1 MYIICALLR
10 RYQTLALLSKICQ
23 LLIQLLSFTRV
34 TQFNNL
40 WKNSIKCISDPRCG
54 MLIYHKMG
62 WEINYFLHKIISQ
75 YFLNY
80 FLHKREV
87 RNQWKRKK
95 FGVHLDF
102 ILEKMVGNKKTNTN
116 KKLKIEKQTA
126 ESEQVCV
133 PLHLQKLDPNDSSRI
148 HLDGKI

>member
-40 WKNSIKCISDPRCG
+40 WKNSMKCISDPRCG

-80 FLHKREV
+80 FLHKSEKSVKKEKVWRTF
-87 RNQWKRKK
+87 RFHIRK
-95 FGVHLDF
+95 
-102 ILEKMVGNKKTNTN
+102 N
-116 KKLKIEKQTA
+116 
-126 ESEQVCV
+126 
-133 PLHLQKLDPNDSSRI
+133 
-148 HLDGKI
+148 DGK

>member
-1 MYIICALLR
+1 MLWEMYIICALLR

-34 TQFNNL
+34 T
-40 WKNSIKCISDPRCG
+40 IKCIIDPRCG

-62 WEINYFLHKIISQ
+62 WKI
-75 YFLNY
+75 NY

-87 RNQWKRKK
+87 RNQWKREK

-102 ILEKMVGNKKTNTN
+102 ILEKMMGNKKTNTN

-148 HLDGKI
+148 YLDGKI

>member
-34 TQFNNL
+34 T
-40 WKNSIKCISDPRCG
+40 IKCIIDPRCG

-62 WEINYFLHKIISQ
+62 WKINYFLHEIISQ

-87 RNQWKRKK
+87 RNQWKREK

-102 ILEKMVGNKKTNTN
+102 ILEKMMGNKKTNTN
-116 KKLKIEKQTA
+116 KKLKTEKQTA

>member
-40 WKNSIKCISDPRCG
+40 WKNSMKCISDPLCG

-62 WEINYFLHKIISQ
+62 WEIIFFIKL
-75 YFLNY
+75 FLNI
-80 FLHKREV
+80 FLIIFFIKV

-102 ILEKMVGNKKTNTN
+102 ILEKMMGNKKTNTN

-126 ESEQVCV
+126 ESEQVCD